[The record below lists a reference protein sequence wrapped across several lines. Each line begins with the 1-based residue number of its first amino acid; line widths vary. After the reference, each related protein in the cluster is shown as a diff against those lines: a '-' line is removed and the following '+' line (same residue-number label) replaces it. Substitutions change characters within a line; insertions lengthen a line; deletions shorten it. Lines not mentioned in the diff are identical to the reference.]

1 MDNDINNNSVGVFPW
16 KNMNKFIDH
25 KLMISEKREISVY
38 YIVNTDSSS
47 KGGTH
52 WWSILDI
59 EPKTDIFFFDSFG
72 LDGLKKIII
81 QNDKKVIE
89 KIMFRTEQMT
99 RTDDKLTLVNFK
111 FNLNACKNL
120 LKKELDALSD
130 TASNFFHFIQ
140 AFGNKLKL
148 HDFVNIW
155 MVEDRVQDLNSVIC
169 GVFQIYFYDN
179 LFNPNENSK
188 IQDKRQQNKKTIETL
203 LNELFVVNNQDTNKT
218 TIRQYADENNIS
230 IN

>member
-72 LDGLKKIII
+72 LDGLKKFII

-99 RTDDKLTLVNFK
+99 RTYDKLTLVNFT

-120 LKKELDALSD
+120 LKKSL
-130 TASNFFHFIQ
+130 
-140 AFGNKLKL
+140 
-148 HDFVNIW
+148 
-155 MVEDRVQDLNSVIC
+155 M
-169 GVFQIYFYDN
+169 
-179 LFNPNENSK
+179 P
-188 IQDKRQQNKKTIETL
+188 
-203 LNELFVVNNQDTNKT
+203 
-218 TIRQYADENNIS
+218 
-230 IN
+230 